1 MNFTDAEASLVMLVQ
16 EAWFKSALCLF
27 LEQLDAQQLD
37 AIVIT
42 AAKVCALPA

>member
-1 MNFTDAEASLVMLVQ
+1 MLVQ

-42 AAKVCALPA
+42 AAKVCTLPA